1 MLPQSQVLFQVV
13 GLHLVEDSR
22 LSVCVLIQLT
32 EKYDKAM
39 WLSGT
44 REAGLMIAGEW
55 RLLLT
60 TLEVRVLL
68 KREPSTMMVA
78 TSLDQQVESDC
89 TVQCNRV
96 IVQSR
101 QTQFT
106 L

>member
-1 MLPQSQVLFQVV
+1 
-13 GLHLVEDSR
+13 
-22 LSVCVLIQLT
+22 
-32 EKYDKAM
+32 M

-55 RLLLT
+55 RLRLT
-60 TLEVRVLL
+60 MLEVRVLL

-78 TSLDQQVESDC
+78 IRLDQPMSFKLKVN

-101 QTQFT
+101 QT
-106 L
+106 